1 MLQKIKDKI
10 ISSLYRVL
18 IKYHEKEQVRK
29 INLLKFKKRGSIL
42 RLGKD
47 YQILNPHFI
56 ELGDGF
62 RAMNRLRMDA
72 IVEYGKQKFSPQ
84 LTIGKRA
91 SMNNDVHIAC
101 TNKVIIGDNCLM
113 ASRVY
118 ISDHSHGEI
127 SSEAL
132 SLPPENRPIISKGA
146 VIIGNNVWIGEGV
159 CILPNVTIGD
169 NVIIGANSV
178 VTKDIPSNAVVG
190 GVPAKIIKILM

>member
-18 IKYHEKEQVRK
+18 IKYHEKEQIRK

-101 TNKVIIGDNCLM
+101 INKVIIGDNCLM
-113 ASRVY
+113 ASRIY
-118 ISDHSHGEI
+118 IADHSHGDI

-190 GVPAKIIKILM
+190 GVPAKIIKILT